1 MSLIIKGLNQTL
13 GGITILKDI
22 NLKFNPG
29 EMTVIS
35 GPNGSG
41 KTTLIKSIMKL
52 YPVNKET
59 IYIHNNDINNLSIRD
74 RAKIIG
80 YVPQFS
86 NSDFDFTVYETI
98 EMGRY
103 PLKFQWNNG
112 SNKKE
117 VNRVMELTGV
127 TQLMDRRINSLSGGE
142 LQRVLLARSLVVNP
156 SYLILDEP
164 SSNLDISHNL
174 EIMKL
179 IKQITIDMNITT
191 IMVLHDLNTIF
202 RFANNVVLLKEGLVK
217 YKGLAKDVLTSSNIK
232 NIFDV
237 DTDFIEDSRGLKHII
252 INSLV

>member
-1 MSLIIKGLNQTL
+1 MSLVIKKLNQIL
-13 GGITILKDI
+13 GGVNILNDI
-22 NLKFNPG
+22 NLSFEPG
-29 EMTVIS
+29 EVSVIS

-52 YPVNKET
+52 YPINKET
-59 IYIHNNDINNLSIRD
+59 IFIHNKDINNLSIRD

-80 YVPQFS
+80 YVPQFT

-112 SNKKE
+112 DNQKE
-117 VNRVMELTGV
+117 VYKVMELTGV
-127 TQLMDRRINSLSGGE
+127 THLMDRRINSLSGGE
-142 LQRVLLARSLVVNP
+142 LQRVLLARSLVINP
-156 SYLILDEP
+156 NYLILDEP

-179 IKQITIDMNITT
+179 IKQVTEDLNITT

-202 RFANNVVLLKEGLVK
+202 RFADKVILLKNGSVK
-217 YKGLAKDVLTSSNIK
+217 YNGFSKDVLTRDNIK
-232 NIFDV
+232 DIFNV
-237 DTDFIEDSRGLKHII
+237 ETDFVKDSKGLKHII
-252 INSLV
+252 INPLA